1 MPIRNLTVLC
11 IAMVLSLLCYKKAV
25 RNHYASMIGESL
37 QIIQDEYVE
46 EVDPEQLFEDAMKG
60 MVSGL
65 DDYSSFI
72 VRSDYAQFQESLD
85 QEFGGIGIMVEIP
98 PDSDR
103 ITIISPVVDTPAYHA
118 GLRAGDVIHEIDG
131 HDTTEMT
138 LKDSV
143 KLMRGPIGAPIDLKI
158 RHAGSQDLVAYSIER
173 AVIPIDSVLG
183 DTREV
188 GGKWNFYLE
197 DHPNIGY
204 IRLTSFGEMTADE
217 LRKAM
222 RQYETHPV
230 DAIILDVRNN
240 AGGLLGTAVEL
251 CDMFVAGGKI
261 VSTRGRD
268 GRDRDAYYAREGVAV
283 PEDMPMAILINGL
296 SASASEILAACLQDH
311 NRAIVVGER
320 SFGKGTVQNVITMQG
335 GRSALKLTT
344 ASYWRPSGR
353 NIHRGKDATD
363 EDEWGVTPDTDCI
376 VKLNDEQF
384 TEVLKI
390 RRQRDIVLFGDEG
403 HDLLPPLEEWTEP
416 QPDPQVEKAVEL
428 LLQQIE
434 IEADAAKSRDAA

>member
-1 MPIRNLTVLC
+1 MPIRNLTILC
-11 IAMVLSLLCYKKAV
+11 IAMVFSLLCYKQAV

-37 QIIQDEYVE
+37 QIIQEEYVE
-46 EVDPEQLFEDAMKG
+46 EVDSEQLFEDAMKG

-72 VRSDYAQFQESLD
+72 VQSDFAQFQESLD

-98 PDSDR
+98 PESDR
-103 ITIISPVVDTPAYHA
+103 ITIISPVVDTPAFRE
-118 GLRAGDVIHEIDG
+118 GLRAGDVIYEIDG
-131 HDTTEMT
+131 NDTTDMS
-138 LKDSV
+138 LKESV
-143 KLMRGPIGAPIDLKI
+143 KLMRGPIGEPIDLKI
-158 RHAGSQDLVAYSIER
+158 RHAGSQKLADYSIER

-188 GGKWNFYLE
+188 GGDWNFYLE
-197 DHPNIGY
+197 KQPNIGF

-217 LRKAM
+217 LRGAL

-251 CDMFVAGGKI
+251 CDMFVPGGKI

-268 GRDRDAYYAREGVAV
+268 GKERDAYYAREGVEIPA
-283 PEDMPMAILINGL
+283 DLPMAILINGF

-320 SFGKGTVQNVITMQG
+320 SFGKGTVQNVISMQG

-353 NIHRGKDATD
+353 NIHRREDATE
-363 EDEWGVTPDTDCI
+363 EDEWGVKPDTDCV
-376 VKLNDEQF
+376 VKLTEEQF

-390 RRQRDIVLFGDEG
+390 RRQRDVVLVGDEE
-403 HDLLPPLEEWTEP
+403 HDRLPPLEEWTEP
-416 QPDPQVEKAVEL
+416 QPDPQVQRAVEL
-428 LLQQIE
+428 LLQQLQIE
-434 IEADAAKSRDAA
+434 LDTRDQTAA